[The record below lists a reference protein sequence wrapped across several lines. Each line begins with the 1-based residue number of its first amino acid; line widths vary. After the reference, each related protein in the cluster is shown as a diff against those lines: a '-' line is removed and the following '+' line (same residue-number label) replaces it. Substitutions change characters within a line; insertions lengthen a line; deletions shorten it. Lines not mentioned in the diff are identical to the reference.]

1 MPSSFVICWDANSS
15 SRLPRRWE
23 EPTARR
29 QKAGPAA
36 KRRAGAG
43 PAAKRRRYTAGPAQ
57 ESRAGMRTPRRCHA
71 AVRKG
76 AGTAESVRECKTL
89 PCVTYCKRCRDEPET
104 STMANIAIVFVG
116 PLGQVY
122 FWALVSLTPGR
133 VRKEKLFCSRQDDG
147 KERAWIIDHLVK
159 ILDIYIHVYGKLS
172 TLFVCKYLYVY
183 IFIFM
188 YIYVYIVWAR
198 YRT

>member
-1 MPSSFVICWDANSS
+1 
-15 SRLPRRWE
+15 
-23 EPTARR
+23 
-29 QKAGPAA
+29 
-36 KRRAGAG
+36 
-43 PAAKRRRYTAGPAQ
+43 
-57 ESRAGMRTPRRCHA
+57 
-71 AVRKG
+71 
-76 AGTAESVRECKTL
+76 
-89 PCVTYCKRCRDEPET
+89 
-104 STMANIAIVFVG
+104 MANLAIVFVG

-159 ILDIYIHVYGKLS
+159 ILDIYIYIHVYGKLS

-188 YIYVYIVWAR
+188 YIYVYIVWAAVCR
-198 YRT
+198 YTAVFPSNCCKEVATVKWFQSKYT